1 MPDAKLN
8 TPYSTIVNFSDQRT
22 YPEDLVF
29 KISPANSG
37 LSIKSVDEDMYD
49 TVIISGTPKVKQDV
63 LIEIFYVIMGSVGFF
78 ESHEQKKYY
87 QIRVKE

>member
-1 MPDAKLN
+1 
-8 TPYSTIVNFSDQRT
+8 
-22 YPEDLVF
+22 
-29 KISPANSG
+29 
-37 LSIKSVDEDMYD
+37 MYD